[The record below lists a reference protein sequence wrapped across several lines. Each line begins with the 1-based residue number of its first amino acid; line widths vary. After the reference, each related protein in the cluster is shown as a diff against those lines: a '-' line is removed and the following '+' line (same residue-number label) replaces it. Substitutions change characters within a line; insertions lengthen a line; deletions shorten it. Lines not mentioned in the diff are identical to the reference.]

1 MRTINIKAASD
12 NTGKVTDF
20 INEQLEEMLCPMKTQ
35 MQIDVAVEEIFTN
48 IVNYA
53 YDGQVGDVEI
63 SVDMPEDGRTVVITF
78 KDWGQEYNP
87 LMREDPDISLSADER
102 PIGGL
107 GILLVKKLM
116 DDVTY
121 QFNKNCN
128 ILKLKKAI

>member
-53 YDGQVGDVEI
+53 YDGQVGDTLALEVN
-63 SVDMPEDGRTVVITF
+63 VDMVTI
-78 KDWGQEYNP
+78 KDKTI
-87 LMREDPDISLSADER
+87 DI
-102 PIGGL
+102 I
-107 GILLVKKLM
+107 IV
-116 DDVTY
+116 
-121 QFNKNCN
+121 
-128 ILKLKKAI
+128 